1 MSFRVL
7 STSGGGVN
15 SLLCHSYLLQV
26 LAGGGKVTIER
37 QSWAASLGLRMS
49 EKDGVG
55 RGREEGWR
63 LPITEHSR
71 EAWSLEDI
79 LREEREKGGQE

>member
-1 MSFRVL
+1 MI
-7 STSGGGVN
+7 
-15 SLLCHSYLLQV
+15 
-26 LAGGGKVTIER
+26 AGGGKVTIER

-63 LPITEHSR
+63 LPITEASR

-79 LREEREKGGQE
+79 LREEKGRQE

>member
-1 MSFRVL
+1 M
-7 STSGGGVN
+7 
-15 SLLCHSYLLQV
+15 
-26 LAGGGKVTIER
+26 TIER

-79 LREEREKGGQE
+79 LREEKGRQE